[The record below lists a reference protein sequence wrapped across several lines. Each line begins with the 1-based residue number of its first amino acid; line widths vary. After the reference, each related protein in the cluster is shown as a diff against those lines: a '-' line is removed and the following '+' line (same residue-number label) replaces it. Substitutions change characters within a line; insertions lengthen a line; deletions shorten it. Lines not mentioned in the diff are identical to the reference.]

1 MSKQKKRVRRSLV
14 KNESV
19 PPPFV
24 LFYSNHFS
32 LKQKIWLLF
41 SFKIY
46 GTKKKVIERYDSF
59 LVTPVYNYLF
69 QELIYFYM
77 RVYLFF
83 FRMIEMYVRG
93 RGAKPSILK
102 KMKCNYIIIRGSV
115 MLEEMPL

>member
-1 MSKQKKRVRRSLV
+1 MFVKFKWFGLIYKPTEHVKIEKRVRRSLV

-19 PPPFV
+19 PPFF
-24 LFYSNHFS
+24 LFYSKHFS

-41 SFKIY
+41 SCKIY
-46 GTKKKVIERYDSF
+46 GTKKKVIERHDSF

-93 RGAKPSILK
+93 RGAKLSRLK
-102 KMKCNYIIIRGSV
+102 KN
-115 MLEEMPL
+115 EM